1 MAYQQLGVGGFTPE
15 LQLRAFEK
23 RLLSRFRAGTVYNK
37 WGVQKAVP
45 RNGGK
50 AIHFRRLE
58 ALLGASYAAAYNSG
72 GAYASGP
79 AVLTEGTSGAAID
92 ATWTSVSATIN
103 QFGAYIQVTDV
114 AENQSIDEVIP
125 ELTENFSEMMTEALD
140 LFTRDILVAG
150 TAVQYAATAAS
161 RGGLQSGQ
169 YLTLAELRKAK
180 RTLTRLNAKP
190 IRSESG
196 KYVVVAHPDSLY
208 DLEGDSNVVT
218 AWQNAGV
225 RGDANQIFDVA
236 FSDLPFGFRLYVT
249 SLARIFPSAGASVAG
264 GAADVY
270 ATLVLGEEAYGTV
283 KLDALPARIIRKEL
297 GSAGANDP
305 LDQVGTV
312 GWKAAWAAVRLNE
325 SNLIRIE
332 HVTSNKQ

>member
-1 MAYQQLGVGGFTPE
+1 VAYQQIGVGGFLPE
-15 LQLRAFEK
+15 LQLSAFEK

-37 WGVQKAVP
+37 WGIQKSIP
-45 RNGGK
+45 RHGGK
-50 AIHFRRLE
+50 AIQFRRLE
-58 ALLGASYAAAYNSG
+58 SLLGASYAAAYQSG

-79 AVLTEGTSGAAID
+79 AILTEGTPGAAID
-92 ATWTSVSATIN
+92 ATWVTVTATIN
-103 QFGAYIQVTDV
+103 QFGNFIQVTDM
-114 AENQSIDEVIP
+114 AEGQSIDDVVP

-140 LFTRDILVAG
+140 LFTRDILCAG
-150 TAVQYAATAAS
+150 TNVQYASTAGA
-161 RGGLQSGQ
+161 RGSLGSGM

-190 IRSESG
+190 IKSEGG
-196 KYVVVAHPDSLY
+196 KYVVIAHPDALY

-218 AWQNAGV
+218 AWQNAGT

-249 SLARIFPSAGASVAG
+249 SLARIFPSLGFSGADA
-264 GAADVY
+264 Y
-270 ATLVLGEEAYGTV
+270 ATMVLGEEAYGTV
-283 KLDALPARIIRKEL
+283 KLDAMPARIIRKEI

-312 GWKAAWAAVRLNE
+312 GWKAAFAAVRLNE
-325 SNLIRIE
+325 NNLIRIE

>member
-1 MAYQQLGVGGFTPE
+1 MAYQQLGIGGQAPQ
-15 LQLRAFEK
+15 LQLTAFEK

-37 WGVQKAVP
+37 WGVQKSIP
-45 RNGGK
+45 RHGGK
-50 AIHFRRLE
+50 AIQFRRLE

-79 AVLTEGTSGAAID
+79 AVLTEGTPGAAID
-92 ATWTSVSATIN
+92 ATWTTVSATIN
-103 QFGAYIQVTDV
+103 QMGAYLQITDL
-114 AENQSIDEVIP
+114 AENQSIDDIVP

-150 TAVQYAATAAS
+150 TTVQYASTAGARLS
-161 RGGLQSGQ
+161 VGSGM

-190 IRSESG
+190 MRAEGG
-196 KYVVVAHPDSLY
+196 KYVVIAHPDSLY

-218 AWQNAGV
+218 AWQNAGE

-249 SLARIFPSAGASVAG
+249 SLARIFASLG
-264 GAADVY
+264 FSGADVY
-270 ATLVLGEEAYGTV
+270 ATMVLAEEAYGTV
-283 KLDALPARIIRKEL
+283 KLESMPARIIRKEL

-325 SNLIRIE
+325 SNLLRIE
-332 HVTSNKQ
+332 HTTTNKP